1 MQTAFLNP
9 GATKYIT
16 HRVTENLCSWD
27 YNLSVALLRLVSEE
41 PYFLPQI
48 ISSDSKNLCSWDYNL
63 LVALSRLVSG
73 KPYFLPQ
80 IISSQQQEK
89 PAKKKDRRE
98 TVFVIGKKCS
108 RD

>member
-16 HRVTENLCSWD
+16 HRVT
-27 YNLSVALLRLVSEE
+27 
-41 PYFLPQI
+41 
-48 ISSDSKNLCSWDYNL
+48 KNLCSWDYNL

-80 IISSQQQEK
+80 INSPELK
-89 PAKKKDRRE
+89 E
-98 TVFVIGKKCS
+98 FMFMGL
-108 RD
+108 